1 MHMLC
6 YLLLAAGV
14 TGGSDSVLVEFTQ
27 PGCHACTTME
37 PVVAQ
42 LQREG
47 VAIRRVDAAREQH
60 LVQRYRV
67 ASFPT
72 YLVLSGGRETAR
84 LQGTQSI
91 QALRE
96 ALSDR
101 QSQRLRNTG
110 ARNVQPEVAQT
121 QLAALPASFPAS
133 SGAGAA
139 AREAMPSIDLARAVE
154 RAQAATVRIRVREQ
168 GAVGVATGTI
178 IDTHGQEALVLTC
191 GHVFRDSQGKAPIEV
206 ELFIQG
212 RIHTVPGQLIDYE
225 AKDRDIALV
234 SIQPGYAIEPVPVI
248 STDQLPTSGVAAFS
262 FGCDRGADPTRRDTR
277 ITAVNKYNQHIGA
290 SNLEIAG
297 APTIGRSGGGLFDH
311 QGRII
316 GVCNAADFED
326 DIGIYAGPGSIQ
338 WQLDRVNLASLY
350 QPRQPIA
357 AAPQNAA
364 PAPPT
369 RLAAATRQPTALP
382 PIAGAN
388 RSTNQEVI
396 VILRDKN
403 RPDTPTQIKT
413 LDEPSPEV
421 LKMLGLTQTR

>member
-6 YLLLAAGV
+6 YLLLAAGI
-14 TGGSDSVLVEFTQ
+14 TGSSDSVLVEFTQ

-47 VAIRRVDAAREQH
+47 VAIRRVDAAREIH

-72 YLVLSGGRETAR
+72 YLVLSGGREIAR
-84 LQGTQSI
+84 LQGTQPI
-91 QALRE
+91 QNLRQAL
-96 ALSDR
+96 ANR
-101 QSQRLRNTG
+101 QGERIRDTG
-110 ARNVQPEVAQT
+110 ARNVQPEVPQT
-121 QLAALPASFPAS
+121 QLSNLTPAVAASPVAATV
-133 SGAGAA
+133 SG
-139 AREAMPSIDLARAVE
+139 ESMPSVNLALAVE

-191 GHVFRDSQGKAPIEV
+191 GHVFRDSEGKAPIEV
-206 ELFIQG
+206 ELFVQG
-212 RIHTVPGQLIDYE
+212 QIHTVPGQLIDYD
-225 AKDRDIALV
+225 AKTRDIALV
-234 SIQPGYAIEPVPVI
+234 SIQPGFPIQPVPVI
-248 STDQLPTSGVAAFS
+248 TKDQLPASGVAAFS
-262 FGCDRGADPTRRDTR
+262 FGCDRGADPSRRDTR
-277 ITAVNKYNQHIGA
+277 ITAVNKYNQHLGA

-311 QGRII
+311 QGRIV

-326 DIGIYAGPGSIQ
+326 DIGIYAGPGTIH

-350 QPRQPIA
+350 QPRAAIA
-357 AAPQNAA
+357 SAPRNNNV
-364 PAPPT
+364 PEPPT
-369 RLAAATRQPTALP
+369 RLAAVTQPAPQTSPAATA
-382 PIAGAN
+382 
-388 RSTNQEVI
+388 SNQEVI

-413 LDEPSPEV
+413 IAEPTADI
-421 LKMLGLTQTR
+421 LKLLGLTTQHR

>member
-14 TGGSDSVLVEFTQ
+14 SGSSDSVLVEFTQ
-27 PGCHACTTME
+27 PGCHACVTME
-37 PVVAQ
+37 PVVGQ

-47 VAIRRVDAAREQH
+47 VAIRRVDAARESH

-67 ASFPT
+67 TSFPT
-72 YLVLSGGRETAR
+72 YLVLSGGREIAR
-84 LQGTQSI
+84 LQGTQPI
-91 QALRE
+91 QTLRQAL
-96 ALSDR
+96 ANR
-101 QSQRLRNTG
+101 QGQRIRDTG
-110 ARNVQPEVAQT
+110 ARNVQPEVPQT
-121 QLAALPASFPAS
+121 PLSAVAASPVSQAIP
-133 SGAGAA
+133 G
-139 AREAMPSIDLARAVE
+139 EAMPSIDLAQAVE

-178 IDTHGQEALVLTC
+178 IDTHGEEALVLTC

-212 RIHTVPGQLIDYE
+212 QIHTVPGQLIDYE
-225 AKDRDIALV
+225 AKTRDIALV
-234 SIQPGYAIEPVPVI
+234 SIKPGFPVQPVPVI
-248 STDQLPTSGVAAFS
+248 SKDQLPTSGTAAFS

-277 ITAVNKYNQHIGA
+277 ITAVNKYNQHLGA

-311 QGRII
+311 QGRIV

-326 DIGIYAGPGSIQ
+326 DIGIYAGPGTIQ

-350 QPRQPIA
+350 QPRAAVA
-357 AAPQNAA
+357 AATPRSNV

-369 RLAAATRQPTALP
+369 RLAAVTSPAASAPAAQ
-382 PIAGAN
+382 IA
-388 RSTNQEVI
+388 SNQEVI

-403 RPDTPTQIKT
+403 RPDNPTKIKT
-413 LDEPSPEV
+413 FDQPTPDM
-421 LKMLGLTQTR
+421 LKLLGLTR